1 MTPKRQLDFH
11 WQLPVQMAKPETH
24 LDVELM
30 ATSLGSPPAEAI
42 QSASESVTRL
52 APAMWQPPPVMLMRL
67 DSHLLR
73 LSEEKGKPAVYLES
87 ATAQLETLQEKHL
100 LVKAMQL
107 LAEMVRRERPNWP
120 LPAVLQENSLALA
133 KQLLLQDLDLARPER
148 WRLARA
154 RPQELQLPPVED
166 SPVPPVRAR
175 RCSPSPGPC
184 ASSLKILVVRKC
196 NRAARCG
203 GRPIYAQYRPPR
215 NRRALA
221 GCDNKRSRSQ
231 RKHVRPARTFPIAAL
246 DRYRCLP
253 RRIAD

>member
-1 MTPKRQLDFH
+1 MAPKRQLDFH
-11 WQLPVQMAKPETH
+11 PQLPVQMAKPETH
-24 LDVELM
+24 LDVELT
-30 ATSLGSPPAEAI
+30 ATSQESPPAEAI

-52 APAMWQPPPVMLMRL
+52 APAMRQPPPVMLMRL

-87 ATAQLETLQEKHL
+87 ATAQLKTLQEKHL

-184 ASSLKILVVRKC
+184 AFFLRILVVRKC
-196 NRAARCG
+196 NRAVRCD
-203 GRPIYAQYRPPR
+203 GRPIFARYRPLR

-221 GCDNKRSRSQ
+221 RCGNKCSHSR
-231 RKHVRPARTFPIAAL
+231 RKHAHHAGPFPIVAL
-246 DRYRCLP
+246 DKYRCLP